1 MTTTTIERQTL
12 TGTWTLDPAHSRLG
26 FAARHAM
33 VATVRGSYHDV
44 AGELHLDAA
53 DPTRSS
59 AEVTIQ
65 AASIDT
71 GVADRD
77 AHLRSADFLDVEHY
91 PTLGFRSTSV
101 RTTGDDEYVL
111 SGELTIRD
119 VTKPVELTIAHL
131 GTSADPFGNLRAGF
145 EGETVISRKDFGLT
159 WNVALETGGF
169 LVGDKIKITLDVS
182 AIKQP

>member
-1 MTTTTIERQTL
+1 MTTTTIERETL
-12 TGTWTLDPAHSRLG
+12 TGTWTLDPSHSRLG

-33 VATVRGSYHDV
+33 VATVRGSFQDV
-44 AGELHLDAA
+44 SGSLRLDAA
-53 DPTRSS
+53 DAVRSS

-77 AHLRSADFLDVEHY
+77 AHLRSGDFLDVERF
-91 PTLGFRSTSV
+91 PTLRFRSTSV
-101 RTTGDDEYVL
+101 RADGADDYVL

-119 VTKPVELTIAHL
+119 VTRPVEISISHL
-131 GTSADPFGNLRAGF
+131 GASTDPFGNLRAGF
-145 EGETVISRKDFGLT
+145 EGETVIRRKDFGLT

-182 AIKQP
+182 AIKQS

>member
-1 MTTTTIERQTL
+1 MTTTTLDRATL

-33 VATVRGSYHDV
+33 VATVHGSFHD
-44 AGELHLDAA
+44 ASGDLHLDAA
-53 DPTRSS
+53 DPARSS

-65 AASIDT
+65 AATIDT

-77 AHLRSADFLDVEHY
+77 AHLRSPDFLDVERF
-91 PTLGFRSTSV
+91 PTLRFHSSSV
-101 RTTGDDEYVL
+101 RPDGDDEYVL

-119 VTKPVELTIAHL
+119 VTRPVEISVTHL
-131 GTSADPFGNLRAGF
+131 GLSTDPFGNVRAGF
-145 EGETVISRKDFGLT
+145 EGTTVISRKDFGLT

-182 AIKQP
+182 AIKKP